1 MIGTKETNRMIS
13 PKAFELLIS
22 LRNVAPKPWM
32 KSVLEEAIASA
43 DSDEAAAAVFS
54 DLAGQCDTQFPNEE
68 VFMNRLL
75 DAADAVLA

>member
-1 MIGTKETNRMIS
+1 MIGTESNVIS
-13 PKAFELLIS
+13 PNAFNLLIS

-32 KSVLEEAIASA
+32 KLVLEEAIASA
-43 DSDEAAAAVFS
+43 DSDEAVATVFS